1 MARIASVW
9 HQIFSHNYP
18 KKLAVKSICE
28 MGVQVQTP
36 SSKSNAM
43 SLIDQLLFLQKL
55 SIQYIS
61 YFIA

>member
-43 SLIDQLLFLQKL
+43 SLILETMW
-55 SIQYIS
+55 
-61 YFIA
+61 